1 MGFVIRI
8 LQGFMLGTMSSIS
21 PLLLL
26 EVAPIEQT
34 GLYGIF
40 NQICIVIG
48 NIVNFI
54 IGEYQKPYVMC
65 IFSAV
70 VHALQL
76 CLIWLILAYT
86 FKEHKNDQDDQP
98 KESIFQKQYI

>member
-1 MGFVIRI
+1 MTEKLFWMGFVIRI
-8 LQGFMLGTMSSIS
+8 LQGFMLGAMSSIS

-70 VHALQL
+70 VHALQ
-76 CLIWLILAYT
+76 
-86 FKEHKNDQDDQP
+86 FV
-98 KESIFQKQYI
+98 